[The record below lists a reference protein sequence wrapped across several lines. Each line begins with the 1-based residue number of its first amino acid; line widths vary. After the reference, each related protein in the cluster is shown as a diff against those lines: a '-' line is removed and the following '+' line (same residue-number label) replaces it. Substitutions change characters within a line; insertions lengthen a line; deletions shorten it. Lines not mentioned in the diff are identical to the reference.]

1 MLQNGN
7 CVAGVKRRRC
17 FSLFSTIA
25 PSPAS
30 TGLLLIITLYLLIAR
45 VNPFRNKIP
54 ATLAESG

>member
-1 MLQNGN
+1 MGTVWQASKDG
-7 CVAGVKRRRC
+7 GV
-17 FSLFSTIA
+17 FLFFSTIA
-25 PSPAS
+25 PYPAS